1 MSEILSQTYSI
12 LYKCDDKGDCVFESD
27 SLITNPDMMASGSG
41 KSYGNAS
48 INDSPKAVLLQYLK
62 QIGSTLGN
70 MYCRISGIDKRLD
83 FLEDVKTKVNLIGID
98 LKSLKVSLNYRNRL
112 FERLN
117 KIGREL

>member
-1 MSEILSQTYSI
+1 
-12 LYKCDDKGDCVFESD
+12 
-27 SLITNPDMMASGSG
+27 MMASGSG

-48 INDSPKAVLLQYLK
+48 INDSLQYLK
-62 QIGSTLGN
+62 QIGSKLGN